1 MSEGG
6 IAMPSK
12 HLALLRGINVGGKNK
27 LPMKD
32 LIRIFRECGCE
43 RVRNYIQSGNI
54 LFDAGPDVLAGLA
67 SRVEGHIDE
76 QFGFRPPVVLRTEP
90 ALASVIAGNPFLA
103 EGAAPDAL
111 HVYFLAGPADPDRI
125 GQLDPDRSPPDRF
138 AVRGGEVYL
147 HLPDG
152 MARTR
157 LTNAY
162 FDSKLA
168 TTSTARNWRTAC
180 KLLDMMRE

>member
-1 MSEGG
+1 
-6 IAMPSK
+6 MPSK

-32 LIRIFRECGCE
+32 LIRMFQECGCE

-54 LFDAGPDVLAGLA
+54 LFEAAPDVLAVLA
-67 SRVEGHIDE
+67 SRVETQIGD
-76 QFGFRPPVVLRTEP
+76 QFGFRPPVVLRNEP
-90 ALASVIAGNPFLA
+90 ALASVVAENPFLA
-103 EGAAPDAL
+103 EGVNPDTL
-111 HVYFLAGPADPDRI
+111 HVYFLAGPADPDLI
-125 GQLDPDRSPPDRF
+125 GQLDHDRSPPDRF
-138 AVRGGEVYL
+138 AIRACEVYL

-162 FDSKLA
+162 FDSRLS
-168 TTSTARNWRTAC
+168 TMSTARNWRTTC